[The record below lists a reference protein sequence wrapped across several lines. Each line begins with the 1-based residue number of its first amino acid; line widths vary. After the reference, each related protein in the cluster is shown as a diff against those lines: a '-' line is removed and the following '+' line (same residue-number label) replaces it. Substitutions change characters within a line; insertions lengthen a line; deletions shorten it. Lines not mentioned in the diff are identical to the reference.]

1 MTIGESSI
9 LFGIVVLILTTIIK
23 TLKDGTNTD
32 EMMQLFR
39 GLSLETQ
46 SLAIKHGGHAD
57 DIKSLKLSRDEH
69 EQELKHLRKTMR
81 DAGINAEA
89 K

>member
-9 LFGIVVLILTTIIK
+9 LFGIVVLILTSLIRISRDDK
-23 TLKDGTNTD
+23 NTD

-39 GLSLETQ
+39 GLSLESQT
-46 SLAIKHGGHAD
+46 LAIKHSGHD
-57 DIKSLKLSRDEH
+57 DEIKSLKLSRDEH
-69 EQELKHLRKTMR
+69 KAELIHLRKTMR
-81 DAGINAEA
+81 DAGINSEA